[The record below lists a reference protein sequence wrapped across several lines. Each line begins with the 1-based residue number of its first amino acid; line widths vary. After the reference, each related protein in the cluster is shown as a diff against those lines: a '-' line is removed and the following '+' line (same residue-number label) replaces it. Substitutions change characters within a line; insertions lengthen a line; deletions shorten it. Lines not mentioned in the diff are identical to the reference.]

1 MYKSIITITTPVKE
15 AQLLRDE
22 LINEGVLSINE
33 IKAKVIEFVKNNIT
47 VL

>member
-1 MYKSIITITTPVKE
+1 MNKSIITITTPTKE
-15 AQLLRDE
+15 AQLLRDK
-22 LINEGVLSINE
+22 LINEGVLSIHE